1 MLFEEVIGQQYIKEK
16 LIHSVQKNKISHAQL
31 FVGSAGYGTL
41 AISVAFAQ
49 YVLCADKQGNKSCG
63 VCSSCLK
70 VNDLQHP
77 DLHFSFP
84 TVQSESKISNPFLEN
99 WREQVKKSPYFTL
112 YDWIQKID
120 VKERNPIISVEESSE
135 IQRKLHLTSYEG
147 GYKIIVI
154 WMAEQMNSA
163 CSNKILKILEEPP
176 NKTLIILVSEDA
188 DKLLDTIKSRCQ
200 IVHLN
205 RVNNDE
211 MQLYLKNN
219 GVSQEQAESIA
230 SFSEGNVIKA
240 HEMMHLDETENT
252 LSEYFMGLMRSSYKK
267 NVIEMMNWAEDMAQT
282 GKERQKFFLMYCT
295 HMLRQCIIKNYGN
308 ADLVKVSYSELLFLN
323 KFSPFVNGNN
333 IREFMKSIDQAYYQ
347 LERNANPRI
356 LFTMLCFNSMRL
368 LHKA

>member
-41 AISVAFAQ
+41 ALSVAFAQ

-230 SFSEGNVIKA
+230 SFSEG
-240 HEMMHLDETENT
+240 M
-252 LSEYFMGLMRSSYKK
+252 
-267 NVIEMMNWAEDMAQT
+267 
-282 GKERQKFFLMYCT
+282 
-295 HMLRQCIIKNYGN
+295 
-308 ADLVKVSYSELLFLN
+308 
-323 KFSPFVNGNN
+323 
-333 IREFMKSIDQAYYQ
+333 
-347 LERNANPRI
+347 
-356 LFTMLCFNSMRL
+356 
-368 LHKA
+368 

>member
-41 AISVAFAQ
+41 ALSVAFAQ

-240 HEMMHLDETENT
+240 LEMMHLDETENT

-267 NVIEMMNWAEDMAQT
+267 NVIEMMNGAEDMAQT
-282 GKERQKFFLMYCT
+282 GKERQKFFM
-295 HMLRQCIIKNYGN
+295 MIVII
-308 ADLVKVSYSELLFLN
+308 
-323 KFSPFVNGNN
+323 
-333 IREFMKSIDQAYYQ
+333 
-347 LERNANPRI
+347 
-356 LFTMLCFNSMRL
+356 
-368 LHKA
+368 